1 MRCKVT
7 LEILLILV
15 FLLLINFN
23 NEFKLKG
30 NECKRGFAGG
40 ESYYAGT
47 DLLEYCMSCYF
58 KKHSKVCSKCPNMIT
73 PGNSYILF
81 QEKNYH
87 FDVNIMQKTHI
98 KLSSMNY
105 HLFLLVLSLRR
116 L

>member
-1 MRCKVT
+1 MK
-7 LEILLILV
+7 
-15 FLLLINFN
+15 
-23 NEFKLKG
+23 FKLKG

-87 FDVNIMQKTHI
+87 FEVNIIYHKNPSELHI
-98 KLSSMNY
+98 IYELTFIYFSAFFVVIVITKLAAIRKSSIWT
-105 HLFLLVLSLRR
+105 
-116 L
+116 

>member
-1 MRCKVT
+1 MK
-7 LEILLILV
+7 
-15 FLLLINFN
+15 
-23 NEFKLKG
+23 FKLKG

-87 FDVNIMQKTHI
+87 FEVNIIGCEII
-98 KLSSMNY
+98 KPLKKWKLTPKIISP
-105 HLFLLVLSLRR
+105 
-116 L
+116 